1 MSYDQQPPENSSD
14 YSSWNQ
20 PQSSQFDQPQWQ
32 QSSQPQQTQYD
43 QPQWQQPPQPQ
54 FDQPQW
60 QQPQQPQQP
69 NQYNQY
75 NQYNQP
81 QYGANQ
87 YGVPSYA
94 QAQPQSD
101 QTSNFLTRW
110 LMMGLAIRIVLLV
123 VVPLLLCGGC
133 ALFAFFASMAHP

>member
-1 MSYDQQPPENSSD
+1 MSQDNQPQWHPSSDNSSWQQPQPPQQPP
-14 YSSWNQ
+14 
-20 PQSSQFDQPQWQ
+20 
-32 QSSQPQQTQYD
+32 PQQTYYDQTQWQSPQSQFD
-43 QPQWQQPPQPQ
+43 QPQWQQPPQPP
-54 FDQPQW
+54 QP
-60 QQPQQPQQP
+60 
-69 NQYNQY
+69 NQY

-94 QAQPQSD
+94 QAQPQAD

-110 LMMGLAIRIVLLV
+110 LMMGIAVRIVLLV

>member
-1 MSYDQQPPENSSD
+1 MSQDNQPQWHPSSDNSSWQQPQPPQQPP
-14 YSSWNQ
+14 
-20 PQSSQFDQPQWQ
+20 
-32 QSSQPQQTQYD
+32 PQQTYYD
-43 QPQWQQPPQPQ
+43 QTQWQSPQSQFGQTQWQQPPQP
-54 FDQPQW
+54 
-60 QQPQQPQQP
+60 
-69 NQYNQY
+69 NQY

-94 QAQPQSD
+94 QAQPQAD

-110 LMMGLAIRIVLLV
+110 LMMGIAVRIVLLV

>member
-1 MSYDQQPPENSSD
+1 MSQDNQPQWNPSPDNSAWQQPQQPP
-14 YSSWNQ
+14 
-20 PQSSQFDQPQWQ
+20 
-32 QSSQPQQTQYD
+32 PQQTHYD

-60 QQPQQPQQP
+60 QQSPQQFQSP
-69 NQYNQY
+69 

-81 QYGANQ
+81 QYSANQ
-87 YGVPSYA
+87 YSVPSYA

-110 LMMGLAIRIVLLV
+110 LMMGIAIRIVLLV
-123 VVPLLLCGGC
+123 LVPLLLCGGC
-133 ALFAFFASMAHP
+133 ALIVFISSIAHP